1 MRLFVLTLY
10 IFAVAAVGL
19 CAETTEIEY
28 YAIRMDG
35 KKIGHVV
42 ESRRI
47 KDNVVTTTVD
57 TTMTLAR
64 GNIAIT
70 VTIIEKSVET
80 TEGKPLAF
88 EIVQN
93 ISGMSQKTIGKIV
106 ADEQAK
112 VVTEAMGMKQERTV
126 PFPDGAL
133 MTEGMRLLER
143 QKGLKEGT
151 SYEVTVFS
159 PALLMAVK
167 AEVSVGARKEI
178 DLFGRIARLAE
189 VTTTMKMPTGSM
201 TSTTYV
207 DDNHRALKT
216 LVPTM
221 GMNLEII
228 ACDKQFALS
237 SDDVVDFLDKM
248 LLASPVPLKDVKS
261 LTSATYVLVPAK
273 DAKPKIPSGDNQTAK
288 TLTNGRITVEVKPAK
303 AAGKVKFPY
312 KGNKQ
317 ELLEALES
325 TQYLQSDNEQV
336 VKLARDAVGDST
348 DAAEAARKIES
359 FVAGYITKK
368 NLSVGYAT
376 AAEVALSRQGDCTEH
391 AVLTAAMCRAVGI
404 PARVVF
410 GLVYVDKF
418 GDRKHVFGGHA
429 WTEARIGDKWIGLD
443 ATQAPNGY
451 GAGHII
457 LATGSGDPA
466 DFFGMVNTL
475 GYFKIARIDL
485 K

>member
-1 MRLFVLTLY
+1 MRIFVLSLY

-19 CAETTEIEY
+19 CAETTEVEY
-28 YAIRMDG
+28 SAILMDG

-42 ESRRI
+42 QTRRI
-47 KDNVVTTTVD
+47 KDGVMTTTED
-57 TTMTLAR
+57 MTITLAR
-64 GNIAIT
+64 GDTAIT
-70 VTIIEKSVET
+70 VTMLEKSIET
-80 TEGKPLAF
+80 NKGKPIAI
-88 EIVQN
+88 EVVQN
-93 ISGMSQKTIGKIV
+93 ISGMSQKTTGKIISGG
-106 ADEQAK
+106 QAK
-112 VVTEAMGMKQERTV
+112 IVTEAMGTKQERSV

-133 MTEGMRLLER
+133 LSEGIRLLER

-151 SYEVTVFS
+151 SYEATVFS
-159 PALLMAVK
+159 PALSMAVK
-167 AEVSVGARKEI
+167 VAVSVGPPKEM
-178 DLFGRIARLAE
+178 DLFGRIARLTE
-189 VTTTMKMPTGSM
+189 VTTTMKMPTGST
-201 TSTTYV
+201 TSISYV
-207 DDNHRALKT
+207 DDNHRALMT

-273 DAKPKIPSGDNQTAK
+273 DAKPKIPSGNNQTAK
-288 TLTNGRITVEVKPAK
+288 TLANGRITLEVKPAK
-303 AAGKVKFPY
+303 AAPKVKFPY

-359 FVAGYITKK
+359 FVSGYINKK

-376 AAEVALSRQGDCTEH
+376 AAEIALSRQGDCTEH

-410 GLVYVDKF
+410 GLVYVDEF
-418 GDRKHVFGGHA
+418 LDRKHVFGGHA
-429 WTEARIGDKWIGLD
+429 WTEARIGDEWIGLD
-443 ATQAPNGY
+443 ATRAPNGY

-457 LATGSGDPA
+457 LATGNGNPA

-475 GYFKIARIDL
+475 GYFKIARIDP

>member
-1 MRLFVLTLY
+1 MRLFVLSLY

-19 CAETTEIEY
+19 CAETTEVEY

-42 ESRRI
+42 QTRRI
-47 KDNVVTTTVD
+47 KDNVVTTTED
-57 TTMTLAR
+57 MTMTLAR
-64 GNIAIT
+64 GSIAIT
-70 VTIIEKSVET
+70 VTMLEKSVET
-80 TEGKPLAF
+80 TKGKPIAF
-88 EIVQN
+88 EVVQN
-93 ISGMSQKTIGKIV
+93 ISGMSQKTTGKIV
-106 ADEQAK
+106 DGEQAK
-112 VVTEAMGMKQERTV
+112 IVTEAMGTKQERTV

-133 MTEGMRLLER
+133 MAEGVRLLER

-151 SYEVTVFS
+151 SYEATVFS
-159 PALLMAVK
+159 PALLMAVNV
-167 AEVSVGARKEI
+167 EVSVGPRTEI
-178 DLFGRIARLAE
+178 DLFGRIVTLTE
-189 VTTTMKMPTGSM
+189 VTSTMKMPTGST
-201 TSTTYV
+201 TSTGYV
-207 DDNHRALKT
+207 DDNHRNLKT

-248 LLASPVPLKDVKS
+248 LLASPVQLKNVKS

-273 DAKPKIPSGDNQTAK
+273 DAKPKIPSSDNQTAK
-288 TLTNGRITVEVKPAK
+288 TLANGRITVEVKPAK
-303 AAGKVKFPY
+303 AAEKVKFPY

-317 ELLEALES
+317 ELLEALKS
-325 TQYLQSDNEQV
+325 TQYLQSDNKQV
-336 VKLARDAVGDST
+336 VKLARDAVGNST

-368 NLSVGYAT
+368 NLSVGYAS
-376 AAEVALSRQGDCTEH
+376 AAEVASSRQGDCTEH

-410 GLVYVDKF
+410 GLVYVDEF
-418 GDRKHVFGGHA
+418 LDRKHVFGGHA

-443 ATQAPNGY
+443 ATRAPNGY
-451 GAGHII
+451 GVGHII
-457 LATGSGDPA
+457 LATGSGNPA

-475 GYFKIARIDL
+475 GYFKIAKVDL

>member
-1 MRLFVLTLY
+1 MRLFVLALY

-19 CAETTEIEY
+19 CAETTETEY
-28 YAIRMDG
+28 YAIRLDG

-42 ESRRI
+42 QTRRI
-47 KDNVVTTTVD
+47 KDGVVTTAED
-57 TTMTLAR
+57 MTMTLAR
-64 GNIAIT
+64 SGAAIT
-70 VTIIEKSVET
+70 VAMLEKSIET
-80 TEGKPLAF
+80 SKGKPIAF
-88 EIVQN
+88 EVVQN
-93 ISGMSQKTIGKIV
+93 ISGVSQKTTGKIIGG
-106 ADEQAK
+106 EQAK
-112 VVTEAMGMKQERTV
+112 IVTEAMGVKQERTV
-126 PFPDGAL
+126 SFPDGAL
-133 MTEGMRLLER
+133 MSEGMRLLER
-143 QKGLKEGT
+143 QKGLKEGA
-151 SYEVTVFS
+151 SYEATVFS

-167 AEVSVGARKEI
+167 VAVSVGPRKEI
-178 DLFGRIARLAE
+178 DLFGRIARLTE
-189 VTTTMKMPTGSM
+189 VTTTMKIPTGST
-201 TSTTYV
+201 TSTDYV

-216 LVPTM
+216 LLPTM
-221 GMNLEII
+221 GMTLEII

-237 SDDVVDFLDKM
+237 SGDVVDFLDKM

-261 LTSATYVLVPAK
+261 LTSATYTLVPAK
-273 DAKPKIPSGDNQTAK
+273 DAKPKIPSGDSQTAK
-288 TLTNGRITVEVKPAK
+288 TLPNGRITVEVKPAK
-303 AAGKVKFPY
+303 AAPKVKFPY

-317 ELLEALES
+317 ELLEALEP

-359 FVAGYITKK
+359 FVAGYITEK

-410 GLVYVDKF
+410 GLVYVDEF

-429 WTEARIGDKWIGLD
+429 WTEARIGAEWIGLD
-443 ATQAPNGY
+443 ATRAPNGY
-451 GAGHII
+451 GVGHII
-457 LATGSGDPA
+457 LATGSGEPA
-466 DFFGMVNTL
+466 DFFGMINTL

>member
-10 IFAVAAVGL
+10 IFAAAAVGL
-19 CAETTEIEY
+19 CAETTEAEY
-28 YAIRMDG
+28 YAILMDG

-42 ESRRI
+42 ETRRI
-47 KDNVVTTTVD
+47 KDGVVTTTED
-57 TTMTLAR
+57 MTMTLAR
-64 GNIAIT
+64 GSIAIT
-70 VTIIEKSVET
+70 VTMLEKSIET
-80 TEGKPLAF
+80 TKGKPIAF
-88 EIVQN
+88 EVVQD
-93 ISGMSQKTIGKIV
+93 ISGMSQKTTGKIV
-106 ADEQAK
+106 GGEQAK
-112 VVTEAMGMKQERTV
+112 VVTEAMGMKQERTIS
-126 PFPDGAL
+126 FPDGAL
-133 MTEGMRLLER
+133 MAEGLRLLER

-151 SYEVTVFS
+151 SYEATVFS
-159 PALLMAVK
+159 PALSMAVK
-167 AEVSVGARKEI
+167 VEVSVGPRTEI
-178 DLFGRIARLAE
+178 DLFGRIVKLTE
-189 VTTTMKMPTGSM
+189 VTTTMKIPTGST
-201 TSTTYV
+201 TSTSYV
-207 DDNHRALKT
+207 DDSYRALKT
-216 LVPTM
+216 LLPTM

-248 LLASPVPLKDVKS
+248 LLASPVQLKNIKS

-288 TLTNGRITVEVKPAK
+288 TLANGRISVEVKPAK

-317 ELLEALES
+317 ELLKALES

-336 VKLARDAVGDST
+336 VKLARDAVGNSS

-359 FVAGYITKK
+359 FVDGYITEK
-368 NLSVGYAT
+368 NLSVGYAS

-410 GLVYVDKF
+410 GLVYVDEF
-418 GDRKHVFGGHA
+418 LDRKHVFGGHA

-443 ATQAPNGY
+443 ATRSPSGY

-457 LATGSGDPA
+457 LATGSGSPA